1 MGMIEKSAGEIA
13 NIIGVID
20 EIAFQTNLLALNAGV
35 EAARAGD
42 AGKGFA
48 VVAQEVRELAQRSAK
63 AAKEIK
69 ELINASN
76 GHVKNGVTL
85 VGDTGK
91 ALLQI
96 VTQVV
101 QVDGNVVAI
110 VEASKEQATGL
121 KEINI
126 AVNTIDQGTQQNAA
140 MVEET
145 SAAAHSLSREAAQLF
160 ELIGQFNIGT
170 AAVTHRLPSVAN
182 VHSRPVTS
190 PARQM
195 TAKVAHAFN
204 GNAALKSGDSWEEF

>member
-1 MGMIEKSAGEIA
+1 ETAAALEEITTTVADSSSRAQEAGQLVRKTKENAENSGNIVSQAVDAMGKIEKSAGEIA

-76 GHVKNGVTL
+76 EHVKSGVAL
-85 VGDTGK
+85 VGNTGK
-91 ALLQI
+91 ALQEI

-101 QVDGNVVAI
+101 QVDGNVGAI

-121 KEINI
+121 KEIN
-126 AVNTIDQGTQQNAA
+126 
-140 MVEET
+140 
-145 SAAAHSLSREAAQLF
+145 
-160 ELIGQFNIGT
+160 T
-170 AAVTHRLPSVAN
+170 A
-182 VHSRPVTS
+182 
-190 PARQM
+190 
-195 TAKVAHAFN
+195 
-204 GNAALKSGDSWEEF
+204 

>member
-1 MGMIEKSAGEIA
+1 MGKIEKSAGEIA

-48 VVAQEVRELAQRSAK
+48 VVAREVRELAQRSAK

-76 GHVKNGVTL
+76 EHVKSGVAL
-85 VGDTGK
+85 VGNTGK
-91 ALLQI
+91 ALQEI

-101 QVDGNVVAI
+101 QVDGNVGAI

-121 KEINI
+121 KEINT
-126 AVNTIDQGTQQNAA
+126 AVNTMDG
-140 MVEET
+140 
-145 SAAAHSLSREAAQLF
+145 AHSRMPPWSRRRRPRRIALPRKQSSSS
-160 ELIGQFNIGT
+160 ISSVSSTSGQ
-170 AAVTHRLPSVAN
+170 VPVHLVLPRLQPTGICGLC
-182 VHSRPVTS
+182 RRQPV
-190 PARQM
+190 R
-195 TAKVAHAFN
+195 
-204 GNAALKSGDSWEEF
+204 